1 MPPPA
6 SVDAYIASFPAP
18 VAKRLIQIRKLVRK
32 LVPEAEE
39 VISYSMPAFKY
50 KGLLIWYAAY
60 EHHIG
65 LYPKAS
71 GIEKFKKELKP
82 YKFAKGSVQFRH
94 EEPLPAEL
102 ISRIIQFRM
111 EENST
116 SKIK

>member
-1 MPPPA
+1 MPPPV
-6 SVDAYIASFPAP
+6 SVDAYIASFPTP
-18 VAKRLIQIRKLVRK
+18 VAKRLTQIRKLVRK

-65 LYPKAS
+65 FYPKAS

-82 YKFAKGSVQFRH
+82 FKFAKGSVQFRH
-94 EEPLPAEL
+94 EEPLPLEL
-102 ISRIIQFRM
+102 IEAMVLYRKM
-111 EENST
+111 ENERR
-116 SKIK
+116 